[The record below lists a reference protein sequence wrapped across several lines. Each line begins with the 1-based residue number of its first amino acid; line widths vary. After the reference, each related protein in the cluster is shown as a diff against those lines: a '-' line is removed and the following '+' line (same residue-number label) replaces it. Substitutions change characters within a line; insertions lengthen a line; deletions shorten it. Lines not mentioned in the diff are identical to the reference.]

1 MTKNTKKELTY
12 NQINMIQL
20 ALCYEDYDM
29 EQYLNES
36 VRTVLAYS
44 HASLYI
50 TEYYK
55 YLIDRLKLEL
65 KTLLDC
71 VSYEEAFV
79 RTNKVLNTYDTIQKL
94 VFNEELGFVK
104 INQIDDEGVKELV
117 IKLNTRKE
125 ELLDD
130 INELVNFYK
139 SL

>member
-1 MTKNTKKELTY
+1 MTENTKKELTY
-12 NQINMIQL
+12 DQTNMIRL

-29 EQYLNES
+29 EKYLDES
-36 VRTVLAYS
+36 VCTVIAYS

-71 VSYEEAFV
+71 ISYEEVFV
-79 RTNKVLNTYDTIQKL
+79 RTNKVFNTYDTIQKL
-94 VFNEELGFVK
+94 VYNEELGFVK
-104 INQIDDEGVKELV
+104 INRIEDEGVKELV
-117 IKLNTRKE
+117 VKLNARKD

-130 INELVNFYK
+130 IDELVNFYK

>member
-12 NQINMIQL
+12 DQTNTIRL
-20 ALCYEDYDM
+20 ALCYEDY
-29 EQYLNES
+29 ELAKYLDES
-36 VRTVLAYS
+36 VRTSIAYS

-50 TEYYK
+50 TEHYK

-71 VSYEEAFV
+71 ISYEEVFV
-79 RTNKVLNTYDTIQKL
+79 RTNKVLNTYNTIREL

-104 INQIDDEGVKELV
+104 INDIDVEEVKELV
-117 IKLNTRKE
+117 IKINERKCELNDDIE
-125 ELLDD
+125 ELVD
-130 INELVNFYK
+130 FYQ

>member
-1 MTKNTKKELTY
+1 MTENTKKELTY
-12 NQINMIQL
+12 DQTNMIRL

-29 EQYLNES
+29 EKYLDES
-36 VRTVLAYS
+36 VRTVIAYS

-50 TEYYK
+50 IEYYK

-71 VSYEEAFV
+71 ISYEEVFV
-79 RTNKVLNTYDTIQKL
+79 RTNKVFNTYDTIQKL
-94 VFNEELGFVK
+94 VYNEELGFVR
-104 INQIDDEGVKELV
+104 INRIEDEGVKELV
-117 IKLNTRKE
+117 IKLNARKD

-130 INELVNFYK
+130 IDELVNFYK

>member
-1 MTKNTKKELTY
+1 MTENTKKELTY
-12 NQINMIQL
+12 DQTNMIRL

-29 EQYLNES
+29 EKYLDES
-36 VRTVLAYS
+36 VCTVIAYS

-71 VSYEEAFV
+71 ISYEEVFV
-79 RTNKVLNTYDTIQKL
+79 RTNKVFNTYDTIQKL
-94 VFNEELGFVK
+94 VYNEELGFVR
-104 INQIDDEGVKELV
+104 INRIEDEVVKELV
-117 IKLNTRKE
+117 IKLNTRKD

-130 INELVNFYK
+130 IDELVNFYK

>member
-1 MTKNTKKELTY
+1 MTENTKKELTY
-12 NQINMIQL
+12 DQTNMIRL

-29 EQYLNES
+29 EKYLNES
-36 VRTVLAYS
+36 VCTVIAYS

-50 TEYYK
+50 MEYYK

-71 VSYEEAFV
+71 ISYEEVFV
-79 RTNKVLNTYDTIQKL
+79 RTNKVFNTYDTIQKL
-94 VFNEELGFVK
+94 VYNEELGFVR
-104 INQIDDEGVKELV
+104 INRIEDEGVKELV
-117 IKLNTRKE
+117 IKLNARKD

-130 INELVNFYK
+130 IDELVNFYK

>member
-12 NQINMIQL
+12 DQTNMIRL

-29 EQYLNES
+29 EKYLDES
-36 VRTVLAYS
+36 VRTVIAYS

-71 VSYEEAFV
+71 ISYEEVFV
-79 RTNKVLNTYDTIQKL
+79 RTNKVFNTYDTIQKL
-94 VFNEELGFVK
+94 VYNEDLGFVK
-104 INQIDDEGVKELV
+104 INRIEDEGVKELV
-117 IKLNTRKE
+117 IKLNARKD

-130 INELVNFYK
+130 IDELVNFYK

>member
-12 NQINMIQL
+12 DQTNMIRL
-20 ALCYEDYDM
+20 ALCYEDY
-29 EQYLNES
+29 ELAKYLDES
-36 VRTVLAYS
+36 VRTSIAYS

-50 TEYYK
+50 TEHYK

-71 VSYEEAFV
+71 ISYEEVFV
-79 RTNKVLNTYDTIQKL
+79 RTNKVLNTYNTIREL

-104 INQIDDEGVKELV
+104 INDIDVEEVKELV
-117 IKLNTRKE
+117 IKINERKCELNDDIE
-125 ELLDD
+125 ELVD
-130 INELVNFYK
+130 FYQ